1 MFSFGQTHF
10 EARPQDLHLLRHDKP
25 LHQSR
30 GQAHLKHVPT
40 YLLPEGARPPKEK
53 VWAPYNKPKKDG
65 KKKQGRDP
73 MKSFKA

>member
-1 MFSFGQTHF
+1 
-10 EARPQDLHLLRHDKP
+10 
-25 LHQSR
+25 
-30 GQAHLKHVPT
+30 VPA

-53 VWAPYNKPKKDG
+53 VWAPYNKPNKKDG